1 MKNVFNNITE
11 CIGNTPIVKL
21 QKIGSDQIHDFYV
34 KLDFMNPGGSIKDRI
49 AKQLIEDAVAAGK
62 LKKGGTLIETT
73 SGNTGM
79 GLAMIAA
86 VQGFKCVFT
95 MPDKVSDEKTNAMR
109 ALGAEVILCPTA
121 VEPQDPRSYYSVAKR
136 LATEIPN
143 SFYID
148 QYNNP
153 SNPKAHILST
163 GPEIYEQMGDK
174 IDYLVACIGT
184 GGTLCGTGKYLKERN
199 PKLKT
204 VAVDPV
210 GSIFYDFYKTGKVVE
225 AKSYKVEGFG
235 EDFFPENVDFK
246 LIDEMIQVNDQ
257 ESFNVTRELAKQEG
271 IFAGGSCGSAVSA
284 ALRFAKTVKE
294 KKTFLILIADGGS
307 RYLSKF
313 YNDQWMIDNGFLKT
327 EESKKVSLEDEV
339 RF

>member
-1 MKNVFNNITE
+1 MKNVYNNIVE

-21 QKIGSDQIHDFYV
+21 QKIGKELGHDFYL
-34 KLDFMNPGGSIKDRI
+34 KLDFLNPGGSIKDRI
-49 AKQLIEDAVAAGK
+49 AKQLIADAVASGK
-62 LKKGGTLIETT
+62 LKPGGTIIETT

-79 GLAMIAA
+79 GLAMISA
-86 VQGFKCVFT
+86 VEGFKCVFT

-153 SNPKAHILST
+153 SNPKAHYLTT
-163 GPEIYEQMGDK
+163 GPEVYEQMGDS

-184 GGTLCGTGKYLKERN
+184 GGTLCGTGKYLKEKN
-199 PKLKT
+199 SKLKT

-210 GSIFYDFYKTGKVVE
+210 GSIFYDYFKTGKVVE

-235 EDFFPENVDFK
+235 EDFFPENVNFK
-246 LIDEMIQVNDQ
+246 IIDEMIQVNDQ
-257 ESFNVTRELAKQEG
+257 ESFDVTRELARKEG
-271 IFAGGSCGSAVSA
+271 IFAGGSCGAAVSA
-284 ALRFAKTVKE
+284 TLRFASTIQE
-294 KKTFLILIADGGS
+294 KKVFLILISDGGS
-307 RYLSKF
+307 KYLSKF
-313 YNDQWMIDNGFLKT
+313 YNDQWIIENGFLQPQDTKKT
-327 EESKKVSLEDEV
+327 KLEM
-339 RF
+339 R